1 MSYRDRIKTSIRE
14 LSRGPLHELVGAYVQ
29 QLHDHGYADGT
40 ICHYLAALVDLSYW
54 LKQESNRAIP
64 LTPAVLDRFLKAQ
77 QPSCS
82 RGERAAWRR
91 LKAQLSA
98 ELLTQASQSDAVSQ
112 ELQHFVH
119 HMDTVCGLAASTQV
133 RRCQTVDAFLRSCGF
148 AASGEEALTVAGLET
163 FLMPLMRRLKPSG
176 LNTVLSHLRSYFRFR
191 ALQGTPTAVLLASL
205 PKVATWGQGALPRVL
220 SEAQVELFLNAF
232 NLANPLQV
240 RDYAI
245 ARCLLDLGLRGE
257 EATLLTL
264 DDLDW
269 RRGTVTLVG
278 SKSRRAQQLP
288 LPVTTGEAV
297 ATYLKQARPQT
308 AERRVF
314 VRHRAPRGVP
324 LTVPAIRNAMNRAF
338 TRCGLRNQFC
348 NTHVLRRTAATRMQ
362 CAGASVKAIA
372 DLLRH
377 RTLDTARVYA
387 RVDIEQ
393 LRTVALPWPGALS

>member
-1 MSYRDRIKTSIRE
+1 MFYQDRIKSSIRE
-14 LSRGPLHELVGAYVQ
+14 LSRGPLHPLTGAYVQ
-29 QLHDHGYADGT
+29 QLYDHGYADGT
-40 ICHYLAALVDLSYW
+40 ICQYLAALVELSYW
-54 LKQESNRAIP
+54 LKQESNRATP
-64 LTPAVLDRFLKAQ
+64 LTPAVLDQFLKARQ
-77 QPSCS
+77 ANSS

-98 ELLTQASQSDAVSQ
+98 QPAAQASHSEVVSQ

-119 HMDTVCGLAASTQV
+119 HMDTVCGLAPSTRV
-133 RRCQTVDAFLRSCGF
+133 CRCRTVDAFLRSCGF
-148 AASGEEALTVAGLET
+148 ASSGEEVLTVAGLEA
-163 FLMPLMRRLKPSG
+163 FLMPLMQRLKPSS
-176 LNTVLSHLRSYFRFR
+176 LNTVLVHLRSYFRFR

-205 PKVATWGQGALPRVL
+205 PKVAVWGQGALPRVL
-220 SEAQVELFLNAF
+220 SEAQVGHFLNAF
-232 NLANPLQV
+232 DLADPVQL

-257 EATLLTL
+257 EATLLAL

-269 RRGTVTLVG
+269 RRGIVTLVE

-297 ATYLKQARPQT
+297 AAYLKQARPQT
-308 AERRVF
+308 AERRLF

-324 LTVPAIRNAMNRAF
+324 LTVAAIRSAMNRAF
-338 TRCGLRNQFC
+338 TRCGLRSQFC

-377 RTLDTARVYA
+377 QTLDTARVYA

-393 LRTVALPWPGALS
+393 LRTIALPWPGALS